1 MTYPEKPVAWLGFT
15 DPSGFRLKKRIGTPD
30 ALEHVAKPTSAP
42 ELVTTESAKSAKST
56 LHPPTTV
63 CGGLKGRTAA
73 PTGVTVENRT
83 AVNATTATRT
93 DRRSIGL
100 PPPIGGPAAALMRPP
115 RRPAG
120 QTREYAFDARHV
132 VVQRRD
138 CRSRHRGGCSPDRR
152 GQRPAPGSHH
162 SLVARAL
169 AYFGFLGAERAS
181 SRRR

>member
-1 MTYPEKPVAWLGFT
+1 MTCPEKPVAWLRFT

-83 AVNATTATRT
+83 AVHATTATRT

-100 PPPIGGPAAALMRPP
+100 PPPIGGPAPP
-115 RRPAG
+115 RCGAPPQPPG
-120 QTREYAFDARHV
+120 E
-132 VVQRRD
+132 
-138 CRSRHRGGCSPDRR
+138 DR
-152 GQRPAPGSHH
+152 
-162 SLVARAL
+162 
-169 AYFGFLGAERAS
+169 
-181 SRRR
+181 